1 MQPLHGNCLIAY
13 ARHKYILT
21 MVNGE
26 YRYFNGGDLVF
37 ADASQ
42 IQVDKCV
49 ENFVLVSRDTLSLFL
64 PMLKEEALK
73 LHAHKKVPSLLV
85 HHCTRDIPV
94 FQEVAQ
100 LSQNKNLRYAE
111 MLRKRALIFA
121 LLSVFLEDTQFIPL
135 LLNVL
140 QPNMRTRVCTVINN
154 NNIAHEWTLARIA
167 SELLMSPSLLKKK
180 LREEGTSY
188 SQLLTECRMQRALQL
203 IVIYGVS
210 IKRVAVS
217 CGYHSVSYFIYVFRN
232 YYGMTPTE
240 YQERSAQELPN
251 CGSAA
256 SMAAQGIFYGT
267 DRSAEGIRL

>member
-37 ADASQ
+37 SGASQ

-140 QPNMRTRVCTVINN
+140 QPNMRTRVCTVIN

>member
-1 MQPLHGNCLIAY
+1 MQSLHGNCLIAY

-42 IQVDKCV
+42 IRVDKCV
-49 ENFVLVSRDTLSLFL
+49 ENFVFVSRDTLSLFL
-64 PMLKEEALK
+64 PMLKEEALN

-121 LLSVFLEDTQFIPL
+121 LLSVFLEDEHFIPL

-154 NNIAHEWTLARIA
+154 NIAHEWTLAQIA
-167 SELLMSPSLLKKK
+167 SELLMSSSLLKKK

-203 IVIYGVS
+203 IVIHGFS

-240 YQERSAQELPN
+240 YQERSAQGLPN
-251 CGSAA
+251 RDSAA
-256 SMAAQGIFYGT
+256 SIVAQGNFYGT

>member
-1 MQPLHGNCLIAY
+1 MQSLHGNCLIAY

-42 IQVDKCV
+42 IRVDKCG
-49 ENFVLVSRDTLSLFL
+49 EIFVFVSRDTLSLFL
-64 PMLKEEALK
+64 PMLKEEAL
-73 LHAHKKVPSLLV
+73 
-85 HHCTRDIPV
+85 
-94 FQEVAQ
+94 
-100 LSQNKNLRYAE
+100 N
-111 MLRKRALIFA
+111 
-121 LLSVFLEDTQFIPL
+121 PL

-140 QPNMRTRVCTVINN
+140 QPNMRTRVCTVIN

-180 LREEGTSY
+180 LREEETSY

-203 IVIYGVS
+203 IVIHGFS

-240 YQERSAQELPN
+240 YQERSAQRLSN
-251 CGSAA
+251 RDSAA
-256 SMAAQGIFYGT
+256 SIVAQGNFYGT

>member
-1 MQPLHGNCLIAY
+1 MQSLHGNCLIAY

-73 LHAHKKVPSLLV
+73 LHAHKKVPALLV

-121 LLSVFLEDTQFIPL
+121 LLSVFLEDMQFIPL

-140 QPNMRTRVCTVINN
+140 QPNMRTRVCTVIN

-167 SELLMSPSLLKKK
+167 SELLMSPSLLKKNCAK
-180 LREEGTSY
+180 KVRHIHSCLLSVGCSVLY
-188 SQLLTECRMQRALQL
+188 NLLLYMGFQLSELQCPVDITACRISFTFFEIIM
-203 IVIYGVS
+203 G
-210 IKRVAVS
+210 
-217 CGYHSVSYFIYVFRN
+217 
-232 YYGMTPTE
+232 
-240 YQERSAQELPN
+240 
-251 CGSAA
+251 
-256 SMAAQGIFYGT
+256 
-267 DRSAEGIRL
+267 

>member
-1 MQPLHGNCLIAY
+1 MQSLHGNCLIAY

-42 IQVDKCV
+42 IRVDKCV
-49 ENFVLVSRDTLSLFL
+49 ENFVFVSRDTLSLFL
-64 PMLKEEALK
+64 PMLKEEALN
-73 LHAHKKVPSLLV
+73 LHAHKKISSLLV
-85 HHCTRDIPV
+85 HHCSRDIPV

-121 LLSVFLEDTQFIPL
+121 LLSVFLEDEHFIPL

-154 NNIAHEWTLARIA
+154 NIAHEWTLA
-167 SELLMSPSLLKKK
+167 
-180 LREEGTSY
+180 
-188 SQLLTECRMQRALQL
+188 
-203 IVIYGVS
+203 
-210 IKRVAVS
+210 
-217 CGYHSVSYFIYVFRN
+217 
-232 YYGMTPTE
+232 
-240 YQERSAQELPN
+240 
-251 CGSAA
+251 
-256 SMAAQGIFYGT
+256 
-267 DRSAEGIRL
+267 

>member
-1 MQPLHGNCLIAY
+1 
-13 ARHKYILT
+13 
-21 MVNGE
+21 
-26 YRYFNGGDLVF
+26 
-37 ADASQ
+37 
-42 IQVDKCV
+42 
-49 ENFVLVSRDTLSLFL
+49 
-64 PMLKEEALK
+64 MLKEEALK
-73 LHAHKKVPSLLV
+73 LHVHKKVPSLLV

-154 NNIAHEWTLARIA
+154 NIAHEWTLARIA

-203 IVIYGVS
+203 IVIYVFHLRFSKLLWDDAHRVS
-210 IKRVAVS
+210 GAIGAGITELWLGGK
-217 CGYHSVSYFIYVFRN
+217 
-232 YYGMTPTE
+232 YGCA
-240 YQERSAQELPN
+240 RDFL
-251 CGSAA
+251 
-256 SMAAQGIFYGT
+256 
-267 DRSAEGIRL
+267 RH

>member
-1 MQPLHGNCLIAY
+1 MHIKKFLHYSFITVVEIFLFFRKLRNYRRIRIFAMQKCY
-13 ARHKYILT
+13 
-21 MVNGE
+21 VN
-26 YRYFNGGDLVF
+26 
-37 ADASQ
+37 
-42 IQVDKCV
+42 
-49 ENFVLVSRDTLSLFL
+49 
-64 PMLKEEALK
+64 
-73 LHAHKKVPSLLV
+73 
-85 HHCTRDIPV
+85 
-94 FQEVAQ
+94 
-100 LSQNKNLRYAE
+100 
-111 MLRKRALIFA
+111 RALIFA
-121 LLSVFLEDTQFIPL
+121 LLSVFLEDEHFIPL

-140 QPNMRTRVCTVINN
+140 QPNMRTRVCTVIN

-180 LREEGTSY
+180 LREEETSY

-203 IVIYGVS
+203 IVIHGFS

>member
-1 MQPLHGNCLIAY
+1 
-13 ARHKYILT
+13 
-21 MVNGE
+21 
-26 YRYFNGGDLVF
+26 
-37 ADASQ
+37 
-42 IQVDKCV
+42 
-49 ENFVLVSRDTLSLFL
+49 
-64 PMLKEEALK
+64 
-73 LHAHKKVPSLLV
+73 
-85 HHCTRDIPV
+85 
-94 FQEVAQ
+94 
-100 LSQNKNLRYAE
+100 

-140 QPNMRTRVCTVINN
+140 QPNMRTRVCTVIN

-217 CGYHSVSYFIYVFRN
+217 CGYHSVSYFIYVFEIIMGWRPQSIRSDRRRN
-232 YYGMTPTE
+232 YRTVARRQVWLRKGFLRHWPF
-240 YQERSAQELPN
+240 
-251 CGSAA
+251 CGRNK
-256 SMAAQGIFYGT
+256 IIEFYSDIKTRHRGPG
-267 DRSAEGIRL
+267 RG